1 MMLQL
6 RRPADDGLSD
16 PASVD
21 GDVERLCEDVVD
33 AHGVAVNG
41 GGPLVGHVG
50 NLVDGLHHPG
60 RAGDP
65 ADCASLSMG

>member
-1 MMLQL
+1 
-6 RRPADDGLSD
+6 
-16 PASVD
+16 
-21 GDVERLCEDVVD
+21 
-33 AHGVAVNG
+33 VAVNG
-41 GGPLVGHVG
+41 GGLLVGHVG